1 MTGSQ
6 QGATLQCQADHTFS
20 DLAIHATVSLAVST
34 CFIFLSL
41 QFYPTLQ
48 TASHNSLSSQSQLC
62 AVLQSLPQS
71 NWILVSSPSTQWQ
84 TYEKYVKKLFHS
96 LISCQIK
103 HMWISSLA
111 ILF

>member
-34 CFIFLSL
+34 GFIFLSL

-48 TASHNSLSSQSQLC
+48 TASHSSMKSLTALCHTPITSAVKLDSCIQSIY
-62 AVLQSLPQS
+62 AMADMKS
-71 NWILVSSPSTQWQ
+71 
-84 TYEKYVKKLFHS
+84 
-96 LISCQIK
+96 
-103 HMWISSLA
+103 M
-111 ILF
+111 